1 MINFVEKEKTS
12 YHGRFQLQNCKF
24 PKNILDYKTL
34 RKCAVARSVHKFIVS
49 IRPDESL
56 NLRCYESLF
65 SLRANEDWDSYSIY
79 VLIEDSDE
87 QTDHDHLCPNRI
99 DFTLTIR
106 LRSSTEKIEKT
117 NEINQLRNI
126 PHALLKI
133 LTEYDRLRIDRAVHL
148 GYIVTSMLQ
157 KLYHLDN
164 EDMNVLAK
172 YVNSNINYTTDLDL
186 INHVV
191 LPLRYIKVKWCYIF
205 EKWKL
210 TRMTVQVLHSETY
223 NHYTKMGNHCTIH
236 RNSLFYFINKSWKF
250 YLHDTFTKPYY
261 YLN

>member
-1 MINFVEKEKTS
+1 MINFVEEERTS
-12 YHGRFQLQNCKF
+12 FHVRFQLQNCKF

-65 SLRANEDWDSYSIY
+65 GLRPNEDWDSYDVY
-79 VLIEDSDE
+79 VLIEDS
-87 QTDHDHLCPNRI
+87 DHLCPNRI

-106 LRSSTEKIEKT
+106 PRSSTKKIEKT

-126 PHALLKI
+126 PYALLEI

-164 EDMNVLAK
+164 EDMNMLAK
-172 YVNSNINYTTDLDL
+172 CVNFNSKYYVILNTNEREI
-186 INHVV
+186 
-191 LPLRYIKVKWCYIF
+191 PLKYIKVKWCYIF
-205 EKWKL
+205 EEWKL
-210 TRMTVQVLHSETY
+210 SRMNVQVENDCLP
-223 NHYTKMGNHCTIH
+223 
-236 RNSLFYFINKSWKF
+236 LFYFINKSWKF
-250 YLHDTFTKPYY
+250 YLNDSIKRGRAYY